1 MVHDTLAAAH
11 AVVTL
16 DVALPD
22 IFWGWF
28 VTMNMW
34 AKSIGTGL
42 IFMLFL
48 LLRKNAKEMD
58 GLRTSTT
65 IVSFIFMIVFLLF
78 TLADLHQPF
87 RMWHIFFY
95 PHWTSAITVGAWMAS
110 IFVGIEFIM
119 IAAMIRKEKCLLTKD
134 TTGLFDKLLFW
145 NTLLAIPVTLYT
157 AGIMAEST
165 ARELWQM
172 PTESAQMILAATLT
186 GSAAIILLGG
196 SKLSDESKQFFG
208 AILGLSAL
216 MAFIIY
222 MSEYIFGAMKAEE
235 TAAILAYVK
244 DGGEYASMFW
254 IGQWVAYILPMILV
268 ALSRVSN
275 SNSILSLAAI
285 LAIAGLWVV
294 KHVWLVIPQLLPLS

>member
-1 MVHDTLAAAH
+1 MVHETLAATN

-16 DVALPD
+16 DVAIPD
-22 IFWGWF
+22 IFWGWY

-42 IFMLFL
+42 VFMLFL
-48 LLRKNAKEMD
+48 LLKKNSSEMN
-58 GLRTSTT
+58 GLRTPVM
-65 IVSFIFMIVFLLF
+65 IASFIFMNIFLIF
-78 TLADLHQPF
+78 TWLDLHQMW

-95 PHWTSAITVGAWMAS
+95 PHWTSAITVGAWMATL
-110 IFVGIEFIM
+110 FVGLEFLM
-119 IAAMIRKEKCLLTKD
+119 IVVMIVKKNEAA
-134 TTGLFDKLLFW
+134 FDKLLFW
-145 NTLLAIPVTLYT
+145 VTLLAIPVTLYT
-157 AGIMAEST
+157 AGIMAEAT

-172 PTESAQMILAATLT
+172 PTESAQMILAATLS

-196 SKLSDESKQFFG
+196 SKLSDETKQFFG

-235 TAAILAYVK
+235 VAAILHYVK
-244 DGGEYASMFW
+244 GDGEYATMFW
-254 IGQWVAYILPMILV
+254 IGQWVAYILPMLLV
-268 ALSRVSN
+268 ALSRVSKSSAMLN
-275 SNSILSLAAI
+275 LAAI
-285 LAIAGLWVV
+285 LAIVGLWVV

>member
-1 MVHDTLAAAH
+1 MVHETVAATH

-22 IFWGWF
+22 IFWGWY

-48 LLRKNAKEMD
+48 LMKKNASEMD
-58 GLRTSTT
+58 GLRTSTL
-65 IVSFIFMIVFLLF
+65 IVSFVFMNIFLLF
-78 TLADLHQPF
+78 TWLDLHQMW

-95 PHWTSAITVGAWMAS
+95 PHWTSAITVGAWMATL
-110 IFVGIEFIM
+110 FVGLEFLM
-119 IAAMIRKEKCLLTKD
+119 IAIMLMKKNVEA
-134 TTGLFDKLLFW
+134 FDKLLFW
-145 NTLLAIPVTLYT
+145 VTLLAIPVTLYT
-157 AGIMAEST
+157 AGIMAEAT

-172 PTESAQMILAATLT
+172 PTESAQMILAATLS
-186 GSAAIILLGG
+186 GSAAIILIGG
-196 SKLSDESKQFFG
+196 TKLSDQTRNFFG

-235 TAAILAYVK
+235 VAAILDYVK
-244 DGGEYASMFW
+244 GHGEYATMFW
-254 IGQWVAYILPMILV
+254 IGQWVAYILPMLLI

-275 SNSILSLAAI
+275 SSAMLNLAAI
-285 LAIAGLWVV
+285 LAIVGLWVV
-294 KHVWLVIPQLLPLS
+294 KHVWLVVPQLLPLS